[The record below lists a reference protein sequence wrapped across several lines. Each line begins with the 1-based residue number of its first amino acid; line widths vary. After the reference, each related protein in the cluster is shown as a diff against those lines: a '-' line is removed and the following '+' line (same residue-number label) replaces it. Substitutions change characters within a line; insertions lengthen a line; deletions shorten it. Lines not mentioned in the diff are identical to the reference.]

1 MECGAVYTLTNEP
14 TPEEDVIYYLS
25 IQRKCNGDRRQQLS
39 KKEHRQTG
47 GRRDMTDGYILLFV
61 YLLSQDH
68 K

>member
-14 TPEEDVIYYLS
+14 PEEDVIYYLS

-47 GRRDMTDGYILLFV
+47 GRRDLTDGYILLFV
-61 YLLSQDH
+61 YFLS
-68 K
+68 